1 KEWSDRERETP
12 APPARINSLTRP
24 YFTFLNH
31 VRKEKNPKQ
40 KLTLQREITQQLL
53 DAMGYEQEPETVL
66 LDDGTTLPILSQIKR
81 PDDTPELWVLE
92 ALEQKEDTDPLN
104 LKPQKEQFP
113 ENTEPQNTDLTWEE
127 LITKKIF
134 TKTEPP
140 RWIILIS
147 ATQILLMDRGRW
159 NDKRLIRFNL
169 PDILGRKE
177 RSTMRAMA
185 ALLHRT
191 SIVPEEGLCLL
202 DTLDENAHKHAY
214 GVSEDLKYALR
225 EAIELIGNEAIWYIQ
240 EKRHEKMYEQGQTY
254 ANDLSIECL
263 RYMYRMLFLFYI
275 EARPELDYAP
285 MKSTAYSKGYSLESL
300 RDLELITLN
309 TEDSRNGYYIHNSI
323 QLLFNL
329 IYNGTKLDKQNVLDW
344 ENKTHHHIFEMD
356 PLRSHLF
363 DPNRTKILSSGYR
376 Y

>member
-1 KEWSDRERETP
+1 MIDLTGITNENEFYTHHYLSVILENDLKDLYREWSDRERETS

-40 KLTLQREITQQLL
+40 QLTLQREITQQLL
-53 DAMGYEQEPETVL
+53 DALGYIQAPETVL
-66 LDDGTTLPILSQIKR
+66 LDDTTTLPILRQITKA
-81 PDDTPELWVLE
+81 DKTPELWVLE

-113 ENTEPQNTDLTWEE
+113 QDAEPQNTDLTWEE

-177 RSTMRAMA
+177 RSTIRAMA

-202 DTLDENAHKHAY
+202 
-214 GVSEDLKYALR
+214 
-225 EAIELIGNEAIWYIQ
+225 
-240 EKRHEKMYEQGQTY
+240 
-254 ANDLSIECL
+254 
-263 RYMYRMLFLFYI
+263 
-275 EARPELDYAP
+275 
-285 MKSTAYSKGYSLESL
+285 
-300 RDLELITLN
+300 
-309 TEDSRNGYYIHNSI
+309 
-323 QLLFNL
+323 
-329 IYNGTKLDKQNVLDW
+329 
-344 ENKTHHHIFEMD
+344 
-356 PLRSHLF
+356 
-363 DPNRTKILSSGYR
+363 
-376 Y
+376 

>member
-1 KEWSDRERETP
+1 MIDLTGITNENEFYTHHYLSVILENDLKDLYKEWSDRERETP

-31 VRKEKNPKQ
+31 IRKEKNPKQ
-40 KLTLQREITQQLL
+40 QLTLQREITQQLFNAL
-53 DAMGYEQEPETVL
+53 GYTQAPETVL
-66 LDDGTTLPILSQIKR
+66 LDDTTTLPILSQIMKA
-81 PDDTPELWVLE
+81 DKTPELWVLE
-92 ALEQKEDTDPLN
+92 ALEQKEDIDPLN

-134 TKTEPP
+134 SKTEPP

-147 ATQILLMDRGRW
+147 ATQLLLMDRGRW

-177 RSTMRAMA
+177 RSTIRAMA

-240 EKRHEKMYEQGQTY
+240 EKRHEKMYEQGQKY
-254 ANDLSIECL
+254 AEELSIECL

-285 MKSTAYSKGYSLESL
+285 MKSTSYSKGYSLESL

-309 TEDSRNGYYIHNSI
+309 TEDSRNG
-323 QLLFNL
+323 
-329 IYNGTKLDKQNVLDW
+329 
-344 ENKTHHHIFEMD
+344 
-356 PLRSHLF
+356 
-363 DPNRTKILSSGYR
+363 
-376 Y
+376 